1 MSQNTSKVG
10 YSESNNFKQGKSGG
24 KVPTMPGPAKG
35 NKGKQNPTKSGGIY
49 RPTKG
54 GSNY

>member
-10 YSESNNFKQGKSGG
+10 YKEVNNFKQGKSGS
-24 KVPTMPGPAKG
+24 KVPTMPGPAAG
-35 NKGKQNPTKSGGIY
+35 NKGKQNPTQKGGIY

-54 GSNY
+54 K